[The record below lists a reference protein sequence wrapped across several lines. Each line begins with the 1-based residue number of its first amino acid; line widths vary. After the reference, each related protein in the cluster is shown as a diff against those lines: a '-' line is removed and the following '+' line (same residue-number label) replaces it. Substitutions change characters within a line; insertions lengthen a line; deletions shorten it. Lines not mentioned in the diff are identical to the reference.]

1 MTRPSGWSGDL
12 SAGWKLQR
20 EIILLMAWGPAI
32 LLQLA
37 HPLVA
42 RGIADHSTFRD
53 AHHGHLR
60 RFYRTVD
67 AMLQLSFGTAQQARA
82 VLARINAI
90 HDRVNGQLPGPA
102 GVFEGGTRYSA
113 HDPALLAWVHATL
126 LDMNVRVY
134 ELYVGS
140 LPMREK
146 DRYCAEASAIE
157 PYLGIPEGRLPRSFG
172 ELEQYIDTML
182 SGQLLAVTDT
192 ARSLARSVIYPRAP
206 VVVRPVLALT
216 RLAAIG
222 LLPPTIRQHYGF
234 SWSGRQQAT
243 LRLSAGVI
251 RRLLPL
257 TPPVIRYWPA
267 ARRAARGARA
277 GVASPRRT
285 GHVEGH
291 GGSFCG

>member
-1 MTRPSGWSGDL
+1 VTARRSRATEAGIGAF

-42 RGIADHSTFRD
+42 RGVADHSTFREG
-53 AHHGHLR
+53 HHGHLR

-67 AMLQLSFGTAQQARA
+67 AMLQLSFGTEQQVRT
-82 VLARINAI
+82 VIARINAI

-102 GVFEGGTRYSA
+102 GVFDGGTRYSA

-140 LPMREK
+140 LSVSEK

-157 PYLGIPEGRLPRSFG
+157 PHLGIPEGWLPRSFG

-182 SGQLLAVTDT
+182 SSQVIAVTDT
-192 ARSLARSVIYPRAP
+192 ARSLARSVIYPPAP

-222 LLPPTIRQHYGF
+222 LLPPTIRQDYGF
-234 SWSGRQQAT
+234 PWSTRKQAM
-243 LRLSAGVI
+243 LRLSAGII
-251 RRLLPL
+251 RHVLPL
-257 TPPVIRYWPA
+257 APPIIRYWPA
-267 ARRAARGARA
+267 ARRAARGAQA
-277 GVASPRRT
+277 GAASVP
-285 GHVEGH
+285 
-291 GGSFCG
+291 SDKSC